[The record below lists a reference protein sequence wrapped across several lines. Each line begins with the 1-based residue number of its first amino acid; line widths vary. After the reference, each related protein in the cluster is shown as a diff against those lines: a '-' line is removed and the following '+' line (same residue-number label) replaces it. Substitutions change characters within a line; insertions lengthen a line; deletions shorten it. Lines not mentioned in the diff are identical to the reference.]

1 MEVEG
6 RLRNLAV
13 LTDPVGPLYTLE
25 AFVLGWVR
33 VVTVHPVPVV
43 VVVCDRPRRRAI
55 GDRCVDGT
63 RQADRQRLVGLA
75 DRIAVD
81 LDLDRLRRFA
91 WREGDGVY
99 WIENTLTN
107 SIPAREMLAIA
118 EQTLPVVNTIR
129 GVVLRPPAR
138 SVKLPPRTGP
148 GVSLFSKLA
157 GALGLASLA
166 ALVALALAVL
176 AQHRELAGLRA
187 QVSQAMALEAR
198 QRPLL
203 AGAPAGAPAAAAASA
218 ADRAPTIYR
227 ARRRWRPGAIAVAL
241 AAPLA
246 GVAVAV
252 LLMSPGSSSPA
263 REGIPIAVFNATAK
277 RGAAHAVAAKLRT
290 RHLHVSKIGPIK
302 DASLSKGAYVL
313 YPPGAQRQARQVAGL
328 ISSLSPTVA
337 AIQPAVQSAVGGR
350 NEIVVV
356 LD

>member
-1 MEVEG
+1 MVDG
-6 RLRNLAV
+6 
-13 LTDPVGPLYTLE
+13 GPLGQFYDVQGTSWAEPPL
-25 AFVLGWVR
+25 LSNPTQTVR
-33 VVTVHPVPVV
+33 EGARTYELFYS
-43 VVVCDRPRRRAI
+43 
-55 GDRCVDGT
+55 GES
-63 RQADRQRLVGLA
+63 
-75 DRIAVD
+75 
-81 LDLDRLRRFA
+81 LRTIA

-107 SIPAREMLAIA
+107 SISAREMLAIA
-118 EQTLPVVNTIR
+118 EQTLPVVNTVR

-138 SVKLPPRTGP
+138 SIKLPPRTGP

-176 AQHRELAGLRA
+176 ARHRELAGLRA
-187 QVSQAMALEAR
+187 QVARAMALEAR
-198 QRPLL
+198 ARPLL
-203 AGAPAGAPAAAAASA
+203 AGAPAGAPPAGAAPA

-246 GVAVAV
+246 GAAVAAV
-252 LLMSPGSSSPA
+252 LLTSAGSSSSA
-263 REGIPIAVFNATAK
+263 RGGIPIAVFNATAK
-277 RGAAHAVAAKLRT
+277 RGAAHAVAAKLRAG
-290 RHLHVSKIGPIK
+290 HLHVSKLGPIK

-328 ISSLSPTVA
+328 ISNLSPTVA